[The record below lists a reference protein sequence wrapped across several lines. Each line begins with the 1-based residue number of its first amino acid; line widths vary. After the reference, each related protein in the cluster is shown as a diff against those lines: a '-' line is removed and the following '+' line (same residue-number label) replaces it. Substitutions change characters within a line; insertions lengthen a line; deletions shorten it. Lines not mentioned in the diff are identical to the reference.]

1 MFDFSD
7 MQPQML
13 DLGMQNPVMPSV
25 PVPGPFNAAPYLS
38 LFGGGLSAAGSLFA
52 GNASA
57 KLARE
62 NAAISGEEA
71 QSESEAG
78 AEQAEL
84 YRQHL
89 EATLGKQGASIGGA
103 NITTSGSALRSL
115 ENTQYLGAQDI
126 ARIQTNAARKAWGFQ
141 TQQAGDLYRAKQDIA
156 QGGLG
161 ALGSLITSGA
171 RAYGQ
176 WNDD

>member
-1 MFDFSD
+1 MFDFTDQS
-7 MQPQML
+7 
-13 DLGMQNPVMPSV
+13 GATNYS
-25 PVPGPFNAAPYLS
+25 PYLS
-38 LFGGGLSAAGSLFA
+38 LFGGGMGIYGNLASGS
-52 GNASA
+52 ASA
-57 KLARE
+57 KLLRA
-62 NAAISGEEA
+62 NAAIAGESA

-89 EATLGKQGASIGGA
+89 EATLGKEGASIGGA

-141 TQQAGDLYRAKQDIA
+141 VQQQGDLFRANQAQA
-156 QGGLG
+156 QGDMG

-176 WNDD
+176 WSDT